1 MKPTEQVLHLC
12 AVSGWAAR
20 SGLLGTMV
28 NGQLKGLF
36 RESAPLAGRYSPV
49 TFRCWFH
56 VAPQQADAN
65 VRIRK
70 PGNPGQS
77 MIKTL
82 NHFDT
87 LGGI

>member
-36 RESAPLAGRYSPV
+36 RESAPL
-49 TFRCWFH
+49 
-56 VAPQQADAN
+56 QAATARSRSGVGFMSRPN
-65 VRIRK
+65 K
-70 PGNPGQS
+70 QTPTCEFGNQATQDDP
-77 MIKTL
+77 
-82 NHFDT
+82 
-87 LGGI
+87 